1 MKTLTN
7 ITLSLILLVASVAA
21 SAQTRFVVQNG
32 ENSQVFGTFAAALA
46 ATQAGDTL
54 YLPAGTF
61 SIGNVYIDHRLT
73 LVGVGHYPEYTTA
86 AGITWLNGS
95 IYLRTGADHS
105 LLQGFYLT
113 GDIRFG
119 TNTATQNVNNITI
132 SRCNVGNI
140 QLYASGTATAEQIL
154 ISENVVR
161 GTIIGGDAQ
170 NVLIEKNLAHN
181 IQSFNNNVLIANN
194 IIFKPTG
201 DTFNYLFSCLIQNNI
216 ILHTGSYLF
225 YGSTSNT
232 IVNNLFVRDFAMP
245 GSNNGSGNIGNQ
257 PLNTIFVN
265 FEGSTFGYEFNFN
278 LQQTSPGKN
287 AATDGNDIGIYGTV
301 IPYKEGAVPFNPNI
315 TFQQISTIT
324 NEEGNIE
331 VEVNVS
337 AQER

>member
-1 MKTLTN
+1 MKTIAN
-7 ITLSLILLVASVAA
+7 ITLAVILFAA
-21 SAQTRFVVQNG
+21 SISVSAQSRFVVQNG
-32 ENSQVFGTFAAALA
+32 QNSQVFGTFALALA

-54 YLPAGTF
+54 YMPGGTF
-61 SIGNVYIDHRLT
+61 NIGTIYIDHTLT
-73 LVGVGHYPEYTTA
+73 LVGVGHYPDYTSAT
-86 AGITWLNGS
+86 GITWLNGS
-95 IYLRTGADHS
+95 IFLRTGADHS

-113 GDIRFG
+113 GDVRLG
-119 TNTATQNVNNITI
+119 NNSSTQNVNNVTI

-140 QLYASGTATAEQIL
+140 QLYASAPATAEQIL

-161 GTIIGGDAQ
+161 GTIVGGDAQ

-181 IQSFNNNVLIANN
+181 IQSFNNNVLISNN

-201 DTFNYLFSCLIQNNI
+201 DTFNYLTSCLIQNNI

-225 YGSTSNT
+225 YGSSSNT
-232 IVNNLFVRDFAMP
+232 IANNIFVRDFAMP
-245 GSNNGSGNIGNQ
+245 GSNNGSGNIGSQ

-265 FEGSTFGYEFNFN
+265 FEGSTFNYEFDFN
-278 LQQTSPGKN
+278 LQETSPGKN

-315 TFQQISTIT
+315 TFQQISTVT
-324 NEEGNIE
+324 DQEGNIE

>member
-1 MKTLTN
+1 MKTFSN
-7 ITLSLILLVASVAA
+7 ITLAVILTAASISV
-21 SAQTRFVVQNG
+21 SAQTRFVIQNG

-61 SIGNVYIDHRLT
+61 SIGTIYIDHKLT
-73 LVGVGHYPEYTTA
+73 LLGVGHYPEYTAA

-95 IYLRTGADHS
+95 IYLRTGADYS

-113 GDIRFG
+113 GDIRLG
-119 TNTATQNVNNITI
+119 TNAATQNVSNITI

-140 QLYASGTATAEQIL
+140 QLYASVPATAEQIL
-154 ISENVVR
+154 ISENVIR
-161 GTIIGGDAQ
+161 GDIAGGNAQ
-170 NVLIEKNLAHN
+170 NVLIEKNLLNN
-181 IQSFNNNVLIANN
+181 IHSFNNNVLITNN
-194 IIFKPTG
+194 IVFKPTG
-201 DTFNYLFSCLIQNNI
+201 DTFQSLFSCLIQNNI
-216 ILHTGSYLF
+216 ILHNGSYFLWN
-225 YGSTSNT
+225 SHSN
-232 IVNNLFVRDFAMP
+232 VFLNNLFV
-245 GSNNGSGNIGNQ
+245 SNFSVPSTSSGSGNIVNQ
-257 PLNTIFVN
+257 PLVTIFEN
-265 FEGSTFGYEFNFN
+265 FTGTTFGYEFDFH
-278 LQQTSPGKN
+278 LQETSPGKN